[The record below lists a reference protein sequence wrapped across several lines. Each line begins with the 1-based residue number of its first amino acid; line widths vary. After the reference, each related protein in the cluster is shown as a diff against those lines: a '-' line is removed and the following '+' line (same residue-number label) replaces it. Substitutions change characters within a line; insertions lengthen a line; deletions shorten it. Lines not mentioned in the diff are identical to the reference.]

1 VHGGAVVG
9 CGWRKLVSIG
19 HICHGCRKMLA
30 AATPTIILDVW
41 TNSMAAN
48 FTPSVF
54 WDSVFASGALNSVGP
69 RQAKWTGTFLNATT
83 YLVRLYPAGVQ
94 TRSLT
99 EL

>member
-1 VHGGAVVG
+1 MAF
-9 CGWRKLVSIG
+9 I
-19 HICHGCRKMLA
+19 ICICYMRNCCRKVLA

-83 YLVRLYPAGVQ
+83 YLVRFHPAGFQ
-94 TRSLT
+94 TRSLA
-99 EL
+99 ELWCANGH